1 MRIAVVALVAHDR
14 VLLVHRHPSRQNFSD
29 LWDLPGG
36 HVEDGE
42 DWSDAAA
49 RECLEELGV
58 GVKNLL
64 QVPVGLAIPGVDA
77 RAFVTSC
84 WSGSPANLEPDEH
97 DDLGWFT
104 AEELVG
110 LTMVHPSTRAAVEG
124 ALELGISC

>member
-14 VLLVHRHPSRQNFSD
+14 VLLVHRHPSRQNFPD

-64 QVPVGLAIPGVDA
+64 QRTRHSWGGRTGIRHQL
-77 RAFVTSC
+77 
-84 WSGSPANLEPDEH
+84 
-97 DDLGWFT
+97 
-104 AEELVG
+104 LVG
-110 LTMVHPSTRAAVEG
+110 FSRKSRA
-124 ALELGISC
+124 

>member
-1 MRIAVVALVAHDR
+1 MALVAHDR
-14 VLLVHRHPSRQNFSD
+14 VLLVHRHPSRQNFPD

-64 QVPVGLAIPGVDA
+64 QVPVGLAIPGVE
-77 RAFVTSC
+77 RT
-84 WSGSPANLEPDEH
+84 GIRHQL
-97 DDLGWFT
+97 
-104 AEELVG
+104 LVG
-110 LTMVHPSTRAAVEG
+110 FSRESRA
-124 ALELGISC
+124 